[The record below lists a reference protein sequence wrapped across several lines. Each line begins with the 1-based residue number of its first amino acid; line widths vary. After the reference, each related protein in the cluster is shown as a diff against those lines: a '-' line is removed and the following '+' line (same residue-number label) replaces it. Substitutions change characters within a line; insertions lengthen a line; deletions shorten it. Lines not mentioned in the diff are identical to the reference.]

1 MSYHIRQAVP
11 ADLPQLASLFDS
23 YRQFYECPSDQA
35 AAVAWLQ
42 KNMIE
47 GRSVV
52 LVAETAEGTL
62 LGFTQLYPALC
73 SVDLVAYYVLYDLFV
88 LPSARRTGVGKS
100 LMRAA
105 EGLAREQGMAR
116 LDLETA
122 RDNHSAQQLYEGLGY
137 VRDSVF
143 YKYSL
148 ALAKSP
154 SVAN

>member
-1 MSYHIRQAVP
+1 MSFPVRLAAA
-11 ADLPQLASLFDS
+11 ADLPQLATLFDS
-23 YRQFYECPSDQA
+23 YRQFYDCPPNQA

-42 KNMIE
+42 KNMTE

-52 LVAETAEGTL
+52 LVAETAQGTL

-88 LPSARRTGVGKS
+88 LPSARRMGVGKS
-100 LMRAA
+100 LMHAA
-105 EGLAREQGMAR
+105 EALGREQGMAR

-148 ALAKSP
+148 ALDKSP

>member
-11 ADLPQLASLFDS
+11 ADLPQLAGLFDS

-62 LGFTQLYPALC
+62 LVFTQLYPALC

-148 ALAKSP
+148 ALA
-154 SVAN
+154 